1 MKLSM
6 TKWIVKMRLFTLFS
20 TLSGVVFSASAATI
34 VTNADGSS
42 TIVDDATAAYELPE
56 LSLFKQ
62 CFPYVPPIKPPIEDS
77 KAANEIQLLSND
89 AKVIQGNKAVFNGD
103 VNFTQGNRILS
114 ADEVILYQLTNIL
127 TAEGNVILED
137 SASTIKG
144 RTLKANLD
152 TKDAELSQVN
162 YLLHGQAANGE
173 AKKVYITNSGDNIL
187 MQRSTYSEC
196 PLGDNSWVLR
206 ASSINVDNI
215 EESAEAYNATL
226 YFKDVPIFYMPY
238 FTYPTTD
245 KRKTG
250 LLFPS
255 FENSLE
261 NGMTFSQPIYWNI
274 APNYDMEIIPTYMS
288 KRGVQ
293 LTTKS
298 RYLID
303 GQSGKLNVE
312 YLANDKKTDSD
323 RSLFHWSHNGN
334 FNENL
339 NFNANFTQVS
349 DNDYFSDL
357 NASAGSRDSN
367 TLLRTAALTYNTDMT
382 SSQFEVRDF
391 QILTDSTSSTP
402 HKVLPKIA
410 FTGYKQFENSAI
422 ELSSYNE
429 ITNFAHSDS
438 NMYSGIRAHIE
449 PSISFPYQRPAGFA
463 VAEFKL
469 PMTYYSQS
477 FNESDNRNF
486 SNGYTGELEEQVVRI
501 IPTAR
506 LHAGLN
512 FERPTSWFGHS
523 ITQTLE
529 PQVQYLY
536 IPYKNQDNIG
546 IYDSSTIQQDF
557 LGLYRDRI
565 YSGLDR
571 IADAN
576 QFTIGLT
583 SRVFD
588 EMGSERFRFSLG
600 QIVYFGDSQ
609 VGIAPETDTTLD
621 NSEVTTSSIVMET
634 DVKISH
640 NLFINN
646 SVEYAIQDDLVRR
659 ADAAIEYRFD
669 GGQKV
674 QLNYRYVGNTAS
686 ILEDENSSVNSRINQ
701 IGSKFVL
708 PINNQWDF
716 GASYYYDVENE
727 ITQDAFAGIK
737 YEDCCW
743 AIRLD
748 YGYRLKNHNI
758 NTGVTE
764 FDRGPTLMFELKGL
778 GGIGTDMNNIGTS
791 SLFTYGEP
799 FQLRE

>member
-6 TKWIVKMRLFTLFS
+6 TKWIVNMRLFTIFS

-34 VTNADGSS
+34 ITNEDGTSA
-42 TIVDDATAAYELPE
+42 IIDDATDVTEQAELT
-56 LSLFKQ
+56 LFKQ
-62 CFPYVPPIKPPIEDS
+62 CYPYVPAIKPPIEDP

-114 ADEVILYQLTNIL
+114 ADEIVMYQLTNIL

-137 SASTIKG
+137 SSSTIKG
-144 RTLKANLD
+144 QSLKANLD

-162 YLLHGQAANGE
+162 YLMHGQAGNGE
-173 AKKVYITNSGDNIL
+173 AKKIYITNSGDNIL

-196 PLGDNSWVLR
+196 PFGDNSWVLR
-206 ASSINVDNI
+206 ASSINVDNVD
-215 EESAEAYNATL
+215 ESAEAYNATL

-245 KRKTG
+245 KRQSG

-261 NGMTFSQPIYWNI
+261 NGITFSQPIYWNI

-288 KRGVQ
+288 ERGTE
-293 LTTKS
+293 LTTKF
-298 RYLID
+298 RYLVD
-303 GQSGKLNVE
+303 GQSGKINVE
-312 YLANDKKTDSD
+312 YLANDKKTNTD
-323 RSLFHWSHNGN
+323 RSLYHWSHNGN
-334 FNENL
+334 FNEHL
-339 NFNANFTQVS
+339 NFKADYTQVS
-349 DNDYFSDL
+349 DNEYFADL
-357 NASAGSRDSN
+357 DASAGSRDSN
-367 TLLRTAALTYNTDMT
+367 TLLRTGAFTYNTNMT

-391 QILTDSTSSTP
+391 QILNDYSDTTP

-410 FTGYKQFENSAI
+410 FTGYQQFDNNPI
-422 ELSSYNE
+422 ELSVYSE
-429 ITNFAHSDS
+429 ITNFSHSNN
-438 NMYSGIRAHIE
+438 NMYSGIRTHIE
-449 PSISFPYQRPAGFA
+449 PEISFPYVRPAGFA

-469 PMTYYSQS
+469 PMTYYNQT
-477 FNESDNRNF
+477 FNESDNGGF
-486 SNGYTGELEEQVVRI
+486 ANGYTGELEEQVVRV

-512 FERPTSWFGHS
+512 FERPTSWFGNA

-529 PQVQYLY
+529 PQIQYLY

-557 LGLYRDRI
+557 LGLYRDRL

-571 IADAN
+571 IADTN
-576 QFTIGLT
+576 QFTVGLT

-588 EMGSERFRFSLG
+588 QIGSERFRFALG

-609 VGIAPETDTTLD
+609 VGIAPESNPDTDNT
-621 NSEVTTSSIVMET
+621 EVTTSSIVMEA
-634 DVKISH
+634 DAKISR

-646 SVEYAIQDDLVRR
+646 SIEYAIQDDLIRR

-669 GGQKV
+669 SGQKV
-674 QLNYRYVGNTAS
+674 QFNYRYVENTAS
-686 ILEDENSSVNSRINQ
+686 ILETENADINSRINQ
-701 IGSKFVL
+701 IGSKFIM

-716 GASYYYDVENE
+716 GASYYYDVENN

-737 YEDCCW
+737 YESCCW
-743 AIRLD
+743 AVRLD

-758 NTGVTE
+758 STNETT

-778 GGIGTDMNNIGTS
+778 GGIGSDMDNIGTS
-791 SLFTYGEP
+791 SLFSYGEP